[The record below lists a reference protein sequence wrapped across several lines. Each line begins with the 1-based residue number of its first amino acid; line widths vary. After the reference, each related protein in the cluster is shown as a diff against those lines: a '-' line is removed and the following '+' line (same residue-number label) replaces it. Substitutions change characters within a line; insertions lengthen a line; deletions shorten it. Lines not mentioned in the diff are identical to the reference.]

1 MSNKQDY
8 CICYFLDAFALFPG
22 EQLVTSYNEG
32 KKFSF
37 LQSYKCSFI
46 MTKSSK
52 MHLCCEFNGKFD
64 SECSFVTQWDSYISH
79 ICNKDCLENLVK
91 LALCFH

>member
-1 MSNKQDY
+1 
-8 CICYFLDAFALFPG
+8 
-22 EQLVTSYNEG
+22 
-32 KKFSF
+32 
-37 LQSYKCSFI
+37 

-52 MHLCCEFNGKFD
+52 MHLCCEFNGQFD